1 MGVSV
6 GGVCDVIIAVFK
18 RRLGV
23 SVGGVCDHYA
33 VFKRVSFGSA
43 ALTIG
48 HFDTILN
55 MDPDENGCVGGRCL

>member
-6 GGVCDVIIAVFK
+6 GGVCDVIMPCSNV
-18 RRLGV
+18 
-23 SVGGVCDHYA
+23 
-33 VFKRVSFGSA
+33 VSFGSA

-48 HFDTILN
+48 HLDTISN